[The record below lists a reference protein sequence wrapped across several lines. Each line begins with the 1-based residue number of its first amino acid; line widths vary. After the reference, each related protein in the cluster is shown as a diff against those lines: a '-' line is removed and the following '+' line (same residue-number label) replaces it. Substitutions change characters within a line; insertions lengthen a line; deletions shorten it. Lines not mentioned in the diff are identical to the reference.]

1 MVACGVVLLPGID
14 LESVGSGLK
23 EDEGR
28 EAEAIAIDEDVVDFE
43 VNLRVE
49 DLVTG
54 LTAEVVLRIVD
65 EDVAVF

>member
-1 MVACGVVLLPGID
+1 M
-14 LESVGSGLK
+14 SGLK

-28 EAEAIAIDEDVVDFE
+28 KAEDFAIDEDVVDFE

-54 LTAEVVLRIVD
+54 LTAEVVLRID
-65 EDVAVF
+65 EDVAVFLTTERTRW